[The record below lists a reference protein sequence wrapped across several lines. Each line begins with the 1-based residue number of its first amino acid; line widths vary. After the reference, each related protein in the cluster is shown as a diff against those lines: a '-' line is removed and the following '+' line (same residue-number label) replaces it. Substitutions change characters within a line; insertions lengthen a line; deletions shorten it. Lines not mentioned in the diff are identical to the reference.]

1 MPNNQY
7 NSYQTAAKQIQENY
21 GAFSIAGAL
30 KTPNYG
36 NYNVSNMFQTAPDMP
51 NNMYNMTNMPNMSN
65 MTNNPNSTY
74 DITLSPD
81 MANNVNAINASEGN
95 CVLSANCSTCPKK
108 YKSDIKRLYEGVL

>member
-7 NSYQTAAKQIQENY
+7 NNYQTAAKQIQENY

-36 NYNVSNMFQTAPDMP
+36 NYNVSNMFQSAP
-51 NNMYNMTNMPNMSN
+51 
-65 MTNNPNSTY
+65 

>member
-7 NSYQTAAKQIQENY
+7 NNYQTAAKQIQENY

-36 NYNVSNMFQTAPDMP
+36 NYNASNMFQTAPDM
-51 NNMYNMTNMPNMSN
+51 
-65 MTNNPNSTY
+65 
-74 DITLSPD
+74 TLSPD
-81 MANNVNAINASEGN
+81 MANNVNAINAAEGN

>member
-7 NSYQTAAKQIQENY
+7 NNYQTAAKQIQENY

-36 NYNVSNMFQTAPDMP
+36 NYNVSNMFETAP
-51 NNMYNMTNMPNMSN
+51 
-65 MTNNPNSTY
+65 

-81 MANNVNAINASEGN
+81 MTNNVNAINASEGN

-108 YKSDIKRLYEGVL
+108 YKSDVKRLYEGVL